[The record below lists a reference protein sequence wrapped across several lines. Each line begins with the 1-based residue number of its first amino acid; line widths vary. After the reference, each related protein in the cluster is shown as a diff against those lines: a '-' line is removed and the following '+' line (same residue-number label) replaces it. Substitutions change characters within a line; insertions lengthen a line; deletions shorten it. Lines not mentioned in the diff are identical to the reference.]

1 MSDTAALLCTLQQQQ
16 LHYRVVLNH
25 VIAGMQEMTAVFN
38 FISGCIV
45 NTSF

>member
-1 MSDTAALLCTLQQQQ
+1 MSDTAALLCTLQQQ
-16 LHYRVVLNH
+16 LHYCMVLNH
-25 VIAGMQEMTAVFN
+25 VVIAGMQEMTAVFN